1 MTQGDR
7 LSRLSQCFRKRD
19 QSVIGKQGDRRGP
32 WTRFMLE
39 DIGERLAGALKSRG
53 NRRWEKSDH
62 SAMMQDGIMSRSRVR
77 NGMVEAVNSCI
88 VQSDFT
94 GSWRWKFS
102 HTQS

>member
-1 MTQGDR
+1 
-7 LSRLSQCFRKRD
+7 
-19 QSVIGKQGDRRGP
+19 
-32 WTRFMLE
+32 MLE

-77 NGMVEAVNSCI
+77 NGIVEAVNSCI

-102 HTQS
+102 ILRVEFRDTKCLKRNRRIEWRRRNLNEDE